1 MSDTVIVALLSMAGT
16 ICGSALGAI
25 ATSRLVMWRL
35 EQLEKKVNAHNNLIE
50 RTYRLEGQMTE
61 CQHDIKD
68 LKGYH
73 KPQPT

>member
-1 MSDTVIVALLSMAGT
+1 MSDTIVVALLSMAGT

-68 LKGYH
+68 LKAYRN
-73 KPQPT
+73 QQ

>member
-35 EQLEKKVNAHNNLIE
+35 EQLEKRVDVHNNLID
-50 RTYRLEGQMTE
+50 RTYKLEGQMTE

-73 KPQPT
+73 KPK